1 MYIIIP
7 EIILNNYEIDFVN
20 DTSFLGVIL
29 DEQSTYG
36 NNTINTWQCWNIL
49 SLLIRVRRSEEDKE
63 RGGGCSIAFVTKFFY
78 KIFSRHVVIFIYLFI
93 YLLSLQPYIK

>member
-36 NNTINTWQCWNIL
+36 NNTINT
-49 SLLIRVRRSEEDKE
+49 
-63 RGGGCSIAFVTKFFY
+63 
-78 KIFSRHVVIFIYLFI
+78 
-93 YLLSLQPYIK
+93 

>member
-29 DEQSTYG
+29 DEQSTLWKQYYQYM
-36 NNTINTWQCWNIL
+36 TML
-49 SLLIRVRRSEEDKE
+49 KY
-63 RGGGCSIAFVTKFFY
+63 FVA
-78 KIFSRHVVIFIYLFI
+78 VN
-93 YLLSLQPYIK
+93 QGAP